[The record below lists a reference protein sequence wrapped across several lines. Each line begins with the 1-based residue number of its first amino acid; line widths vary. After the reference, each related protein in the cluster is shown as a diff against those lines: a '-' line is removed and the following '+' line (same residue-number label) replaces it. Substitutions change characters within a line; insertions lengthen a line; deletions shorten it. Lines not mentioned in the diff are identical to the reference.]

1 MAGRPDDEPRYRP
14 GRANTDTGP
23 ATLETTVIAATLH
36 YIYDPLCGWCYG
48 AEPLVNAAANVQ
60 GLGLTLHGGG
70 LWPEPTQLPE
80 ETRSYIRDADAR
92 VGQIS
97 GQPYG
102 AAYLDGLLLDP
113 TMTLESRPT
122 TAAVLAAESIA
133 QGKGFEMLRGI
144 QHAHYERGLRVVEP
158 KVLVDVAVEIG
169 LDPAAFENA
178 LKSVDAG
185 AHITNSRRL
194 MQQIGAGGF
203 PAFVLQIGEQWF
215 AVPHQQFASD
225 ASGFAGWL
233 GQMLSEHASAKA

>member
-1 MAGRPDDEPRYRP
+1 LTSHRG
-14 GRANTDTGP
+14 
-23 ATLETTVIAATLH
+23 IAAIEATLH

-48 AEPLVNAAANVQ
+48 AEPLVNAATAVD
-60 GLGLTLHGGG
+60 GLRLKLHGGG

-80 ETRSYIRDADAR
+80 ETRAYIRDADAR

-122 TAAVLAAESIA
+122 TAAVLAAEAVES
-133 QGKGFEMLRGI
+133 GKGFAMLKGI

-158 KVLVDVAVEIG
+158 EVLRQIAVEIG
-169 LDPAAFENA
+169 LDQAAFDSA
-178 LKSVDAG
+178 LQGVDANV
-185 AHITNSRRL
+185 HITNSRRL

-203 PAFVLQIGEQWF
+203 PAFVLQIGDQWF
-215 AVPHQQFASD
+215 TVPNRQFASD
-225 ASGFAGWL
+225 AQGFAGWL
-233 GQMLSEHASAKA
+233 GQMLSEHGAVEA